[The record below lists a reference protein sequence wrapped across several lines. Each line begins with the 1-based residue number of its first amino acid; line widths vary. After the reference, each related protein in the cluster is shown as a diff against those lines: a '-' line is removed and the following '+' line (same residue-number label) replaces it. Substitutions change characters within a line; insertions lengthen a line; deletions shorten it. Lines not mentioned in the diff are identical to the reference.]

1 MNSDIVYFVKTT
13 LLFDRKK
20 DNFMRRKKFEKF
32 RTNPFL
38 EHTAEISTT
47 GYRKIFSEQRSDM
60 MLVVNPD
67 DGEIKPAGFYYRHE
81 VEQNEFV
88 KLYSEGA
95 AAFLGLKSA
104 GTKVFQLVYGQ
115 LYGKEGKN
123 KTEIVLNYELLS
135 ESERKLFSKR
145 TFERGVIELLQANFI
160 AESVVA
166 SYYFI
171 NTAYLFNGDRLAMV
185 KEYVLKK
192 QQQFEVIE
200 AEASDSFETKL
211 EAAGQETLE
220 F

>member
-1 MNSDIVYFVKTT
+1 
-13 LLFDRKK
+13 
-20 DNFMRRKKFEKF
+20 MRRKNIEKF

-67 DGEIKPAGFYYRHE
+67 DGDVKPAGFYYRHE

-95 AAFLGLKSA
+95 AALLGLKSA
-104 GTKVFQLVYGQ
+104 GKKVFQLVYGQ
-115 LYGKEGKN
+115 LHGKEGKG

-135 ESERKLFSKR
+135 EDERKLLSKR

-171 NTAYLFNGDRLAMV
+171 NTAYIFNGNRLAIV
-185 KEYVLKK
+185 KEYIIK
-192 QQQFEVIE
+192 QTNQFATIE
-200 AEASDSFETKL
+200 APSADSFEAEL
-211 EAAGQETLE
+211 EAKGQGNMFSEK
-220 F
+220 

>member
-1 MNSDIVYFVKTT
+1 
-13 LLFDRKK
+13 
-20 DNFMRRKKFEKF
+20 MRRKKFEKF

-38 EHTAEISTT
+38 EHTAEISTS
-47 GYRKIFSEQRSDM
+47 GYRKMFSEQRSDM

-67 DGEIKPAGFYYRHE
+67 DGEVKPAGFYYRHE

-145 TFERGVIELLQANFI
+145 TFERGVNELLEANFI

-171 NTAYLFNGDRLAMV
+171 NTAYIFNGDRLAIV
-185 KEYVLKK
+185 KEYILKK
-192 QQQFEVIE
+192 EKQFEVIE

-211 EAAGQETLE
+211 EAKGQKTLE